1 MRASIVCSL
10 SEIEGVNAVLFTID
24 GESLKDS
31 DGNSIG
37 LMTEDD
43 FVENTGSSP
52 SAYQTVELTLY
63 FANESG
69 DKLVPQKVSAR
80 YSSNLSKEKMI
91 VEKLM
96 QVLKAELI
104 RRSTRMQIC
113 WE

>member
-1 MRASIVCSL
+1 MRASIVCSFRKL
-10 SEIEGVNAVLFTID
+10 KVNAVLFTID

-69 DKLVPQKVSAR
+69 DKLVPQKFRQGTAV
-80 YSSNLSKEKMI
+80 
-91 VEKLM
+91 
-96 QVLKAELI
+96 
-104 RRSTRMQIC
+104 IC
-113 WE
+113 RKRK

>member
-1 MRASIVCSL
+1 
-10 SEIEGVNAVLFTID
+10 
-24 GESLKDS
+24 
-31 DGNSIG
+31 
-37 LMTEDD
+37 MTEDD

-96 QVLKAELI
+96 QGPESGSLSDDQPECKSVGSDDQ
-104 RRSTRMQIC
+104 R
-113 WE
+113 

>member
-1 MRASIVCSL
+1 MYVPL
-10 SEIEGVNAVLFTID
+10 EIEGINAVLFTID

-69 DKLVPQKVSAR
+69 DKLVPQKFRQVH

-91 VEKLM
+91 VEN
-96 QVLKAELI
+96 
-104 RRSTRMQIC
+104 
-113 WE
+113 

>member
-63 FANESG
+63 
-69 DKLVPQKVSAR
+69 LQ
-80 YSSNLSKEKMI
+80 M
-91 VEKLM
+91 
-96 QVLKAELI
+96 KAEISLF
-104 RRSTRMQIC
+104 RKSFGKVQQ
-113 WE
+113 